1 MRPLKAFINQASL
14 QHNLATVKQLA
25 PHSKIMSVVK
35 ANGYGHGLINVAR
48 GLNESDG
55 FAVLTLNEAIDLR
68 EHGFEQDILLL
79 EGAFEA
85 YEISIAAK
93 MNFNLVVH
101 NLHQL
106 QMIEKLK
113 LNRPLDIHFKINT
126 GMNRLGFNPQEAKE
140 ILKTLQNKSH
150 FKSITLM
157 THFATADE
165 PRGVDWQLSVFDDIA
180 KPFNFSRSVANSASI
195 VNFKKTH
202 LDWVRPGIMLYG
214 ASPIMG
220 HKSSTLNIKPVMQL
234 KSKIIAI
241 QNLSKND
248 SVGYGESFKAKKD
261 MRIAVVACGYAD
273 GYPRHAPTG
282 TPVYVEG
289 KKTSTVG
296 RVSMDMLYIDITD
309 IPHASISSDVEL
321 WGEHVP
327 VDDVAEKSG
336 TVGYEL
342 LCAISASKRVPIEIV
357 HG

>member
-1 MRPLKAFINQASL
+1 MRPLKVFVDQTSL
-14 QHNLATVKQLA
+14 RHNFAIVKQLA
-25 PHSKIMSVVK
+25 PKSKIMSVVK
-35 ANGYGHGLINVAR
+35 ANGYGHGLINVAQ
-48 GLNESDG
+48 GLSESDG
-55 FAVLTLNEAIDLR
+55 FAVLNLNEAIDLR

-79 EGAFEA
+79 EGAFES

-93 MNFNLVVH
+93 MRFNLVVH

-113 LNRPLDIHFKINT
+113 LNHPIDIHFKINT
-126 GMNRLGFNPQEAKE
+126 GMNRLGFNPKEAKD
-140 ILKTLQNKSH
+140 ILKFMKKTSY

-165 PRGVDWQLSVFDDIA
+165 PRGVDWQFDVFNDIA
-180 KPFNFSRSVANSASI
+180 NDFDFSRSVANSASI
-195 VNFKKTH
+195 INFKNTH

-214 ASPIMG
+214 ASPIAG
-220 HKSSTLNIKPVMQL
+220 RKSSALNLKPAMYL
-234 KSKIIAI
+234 KSKIIAL
-241 QNLSKND
+241 QNLSKDD
-248 SVGYGESFKAKKD
+248 SVGYGETFKAKND

-273 GYPRHAPTG
+273 GYPRHAPSG

-296 RVSMDMLYIDITD
+296 RVSMDMLYIDVTD

-321 WGEHVP
+321 WGENIP
-327 VDDVAEKSG
+327 VDDVAEKAG

-342 LCAISASKRVPIEIV
+342 LCAMSASKRVPIEII

>member
-14 QHNLATVKQLA
+14 RHNLATVKQLA

-93 MNFNLVVH
+93 MYFNLVVH

-165 PRGVDWQLSVFDDIA
+165 PQGVDWQLSVFDDIA

-220 HKSSTLNIKPVMQL
+220 HNSSTLNIKPVMQL

>member
-14 QHNLATVKQLA
+14 RHNLATVKQLA

-79 EGAFEA
+79 EGAFET

-93 MNFNLVVH
+93 MHFNLVVH

-296 RVSMDMLYIDITD
+296 RVSMDMLYIDVTD